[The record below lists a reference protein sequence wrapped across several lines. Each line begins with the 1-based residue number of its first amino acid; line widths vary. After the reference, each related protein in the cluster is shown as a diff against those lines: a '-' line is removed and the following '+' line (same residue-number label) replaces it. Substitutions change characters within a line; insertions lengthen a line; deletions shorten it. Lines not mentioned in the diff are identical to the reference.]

1 MLSLYPFVLAT
12 PCEGTKN
19 ILTEH
24 FQNDIVVKKLKFSF
38 LAILDHMKEKLFVNK
53 NLGFNGLISPRKFM
67 YV

>member
-24 FQNDIVVKKLKFSF
+24 FQNDIVAKKVKIFIFSHIRSYERKIICKQKFG
-38 LAILDHMKEKLFVNK
+38 H
-53 NLGFNGLISPRKFM
+53 
-67 YV
+67 